1 MKPSQ
6 LSWQQQ
12 TLVQRVRWLRYV
24 MPPALAVWVVV
35 YQLGFAQALEN
46 AYGSAVHY
54 GVEVA
59 FYSLVGPLVTWLTL
73 TWVERNLVE
82 KNRLAQE
89 VLLAQREKSAVLE
102 EERARIA
109 RDLHDSVA
117 QTLYFLALKA
127 DLLRQGLKGNKAAAA
142 ELQLMGQTTRQV
154 IREVR
159 RTIFALQPLDWPPG
173 GFVPA
178 LRQFVLALAEQTGW
192 QATVTVTDQIDEL
205 PPHLEP
211 IIFRLVQ
218 ESLNNVAKHAE
229 AEAVTVALTWLENGR
244 VLELAIHDN
253 GQGFDPSRQTG
264 HGFGLKQMA
273 ARVQTV
279 GGQFQ
284 IDSQPLQGTTVQAR
298 LMLDGENHV

>member
-1 MKPSQ
+1 MKLNQ
-6 LSWQQQ
+6 LSWRQR
-12 TLVQRVRWLRYV
+12 TLVQRVRWLRYIV
-24 MPPALAVWVVV
+24 PPALAVWVVV

-46 AYGSAVHY
+46 AYGSVIHY
-54 GVEVA
+54 GVEIA

-82 KNRLAQE
+82 KNRLAQA

-102 EERARIA
+102 EDRARIA
-109 RDLHDSVA
+109 RDLHDGVA

-127 DLLRQGLKGNKAAAA
+127 DLLRQGLKGDEAAV

-159 RTIFALQPLDWPPG
+159 RTIFALQPLDWSPG

-178 LRQFVLALAEQTGW
+178 LRQFVMALAEQTGW
-192 QATVTVTDQIDEL
+192 QATVTVTDHIDEL

-218 ESLNNVAKHAE
+218 ESLINVAKHAE
-229 AEAVTVALTWLENGR
+229 AETVTVALTWLKNGR
-244 VLELAIHDN
+244 VLELTIYDN

-273 ARVQTV
+273 ARVQAV

-284 IDSQPLQGTTVQAR
+284 IDSQPLYGTTVQAR
-298 LMLDGENHV
+298 LMLSGENHV

>member
-1 MKPSQ
+1 MKPN

-12 TLVQRVRWLRYV
+12 TLIQRVRWLRYMV
-24 MPPALAVWVVV
+24 PPALAVWVVV
-35 YQLGFAQALEN
+35 YQLGFAQALES

-54 GVEVA
+54 GVEIA

-73 TWVERNLVE
+73 VWVERNLIE

-89 VLLAQREKSAVLE
+89 VLLAQREKAAVLE

-109 RDLHDSVA
+109 RDLHDGVA

-127 DLLRQGLKGNKAAAA
+127 DVLRQGLKGDEAAAA
-142 ELQLMGQTTRQV
+142 DLQLMGQTMRQV

-178 LRQFVLALAEQTGW
+178 LRQFVMALAEQIGW
-192 QATVTVTDQIDEL
+192 HASVQLPEQIGEL
-205 PPHLEP
+205 PVHLEP
-211 IIFRLVQ
+211 VIFRLVQ
-218 ESLNNVAKHAE
+218 ESLINAAKHAD
-229 AEAVTVALTWLENGR
+229 AQAVAVSLVWLENGR
-244 VLELAIHDN
+244 LLELTIHDN
-253 GQGFDPSRQTG
+253 GQGFEPSQQKD

-273 ARVQTV
+273 ARVQAM

-284 IDSQPLQGTTVQAR
+284 IESEPLQGTTVRATLP
-298 LMLDGENHV
+298 LMGENHV